1 MKFLNDVSLTAGLE
15 DKDGDLGT
23 SGQVLSSMGVSVNW
37 ISLGSLAALSSVN
50 NGNWSGTDL
59 SVANGGTGASS
70 ASAARTNL
78 GVVNDTGTPAMLS
91 DGSSPTLN
99 SGISAAEVRS
109 LIGAG
114 SSSTTGTVTSVS
126 GTGTRNGLTLTGTVT
141 GSGSLTLGGDLS
153 IGDAQWGGA
162 DLAVANGGTGS
173 STAAGARSNLG
184 VVNNVVQTTITGNAG
199 SATVLQTARTIAG
212 VSFNGSANISLNNN
226 AITNGAG
233 YTTNVGDITGVTAG
247 SGISGGGTSGTVT
260 VTNSDKGSSQNIF
273 KNVAS
278 DSGTAVA
285 DNNNDTLSIVGA
297 GSVTTAVVG
306 DILTITGSDDNDNFY
321 VTGASYSSGTL
332 TLTRNGLSSLTATG
346 FPTNN
351 NQLTNGAGYI
361 TAASL
366 QGVPAILS
374 NGTAPSL
381 NTGISAAEVRSLI
394 GAGTSSTSGTVT
406 SVGYSHAGNAF
417 TVGGQPVTTSGTI
430 AVTMA
435 GAASQYINGA
445 GNLTTF
451 PTIPQGDITG
461 VTAGTGLTGGGTS
474 GAVTVS
480 VDYAGT
486 NNIILEAQDLS
497 GTQMEDGFKILFS
510 DTGNDVSFGN
520 VTDLPFGSSNLVIG
534 TTSTTAK
541 AGNITTI
548 TTGQAS
554 AITANTAKVGIT
566 TTQASNIT
574 TNNAKVGITST
585 QASNITTNNAKV
597 SDTGTPAVLSNG
609 SAPSLNTNISAAEMR
624 SLIGAGTSSTT
635 GTVTSIGAAF
645 GNGNSIGTSNS
656 PVTTSGSINFE
667 FLGDADQ
674 YINGEGEVTTFPTIP
689 QGDITSV
696 VAGTGMTGGGTSGAV
711 TLNVIGSTGITANAN
726 NIAIDAT
733 VATLAG
739 TQTFTNKSGSNLQWT
754 NDAGYITS
762 AGDIT
767 GVTAGA
773 GLSGGGTTGTVTVNV
788 DYAGEDNIVLTA
800 ADAAGTAIALEENI
814 MFSDGSNNVKFAQV
828 QDLPFTSN
836 VGDIT
841 GVTAGTNLSGGGTSG
856 TVTIN
861 MATGG
866 AGAGAY
872 GSTANG
878 TKIDTITIDAY
889 GRITAVATG
898 ATGTSNLAIGT
909 TASTAKAGD
918 TTTIS
923 SAQATAITNNTAKVG
938 ITSTQAS
945 NITTNNA
952 KVGITTTQASNI
964 TTNNA
969 KTGIT
974 SSQATAITN
983 NTAKTGITSG
993 QASAITANTAKVSM
1007 VIGTT
1012 AATAK
1017 AGNTTTISS
1026 SQATAITNNTA
1037 KTGITSGQASAI
1049 TANTAKTGIT
1059 SSQASAITA
1068 NTAKTGITSSQA
1080 SAITANTAKTGITS
1094 GQASAI
1100 TANTAKV
1107 GITST
1112 QASNITTNNA
1122 KTGITST
1129 QASNITTNN
1138 AKTGIT
1144 SAQASAITA
1153 NTAKVTD
1160 TGTPAILS
1168 NGSTPTLNSGISA
1181 AEVRTLIGAGTG
1193 SGTSNLV
1200 IGTTS
1205 TTAMAGDTTTITST
1219 QAGNISTNNGK
1230 VSDTGTPA
1238 ILSDGSVPTLNTNI
1252 SAAEVRSLI
1261 GAGTGNSNLAIGT
1274 TASTAKAGNTTT
1286 ITSTQAA
1293 NIVTNNAKVS
1303 NVTQTTVSG
1312 NAGSATVLQSARTI
1326 AGVSFNGSAN
1336 ISLNNNAIANGAG
1349 YTSNT
1354 GDITEVSAGA
1364 GITGGGTSGS
1374 VTVNVDYAGTD
1385 NYVLGAF
1392 DDLGTQIDT
1401 ESQINYSDPQNNVK
1415 RGNVS
1420 DLPFTNVSNNNQLT
1434 NGAGYI
1440 TASSLPTIYTPD
1452 IWQVD
1457 DVSNCNSNR
1466 LLVFDTVNI
1475 VNGTTGTNGSAATA
1489 GMVRIASAG
1498 TYEITYSVNIKARS
1512 GISTRQAVVCNI
1524 NADGTKV
1531 PGSSNTTYLR
1541 LAGSNQGGFTA
1552 MFNTSYVTVDAN
1564 TDIALRIFWL
1574 DGNTK
1579 SLDIYQANGIQNTV
1593 SIRRIT

>member
-1 MKFLNDVSLTAGLE
+1 MKFLNDVGLTAGIE

-23 SGQVLSSMGVSVNW
+23 SGQVLVSTGTQVNW

-70 ASAARTNL
+70 ASAARTSL

-199 SATVLQTARTIAG
+199 SATVLQTARNIAG

-226 AITNGAG
+226 AI
-233 YTTNVGDITGVTAG
+233 
-247 SGISGGGTSGTVT
+247 
-260 VTNSDKGSSQNIF
+260 
-273 KNVAS
+273 
-278 DSGTAVA
+278 
-285 DNNNDTLSIVGA
+285 
-297 GSVTTAVVG
+297 
-306 DILTITGSDDNDNFY
+306 
-321 VTGASYSSGTL
+321 
-332 TLTRNGLSSLTATG
+332 
-346 FPTNN
+346 
-351 NQLTNGAGYI
+351 TNGAGYI

-381 NTGISAAEVRSLI
+381 NTGISAAEVRTLI
-394 GAGTSSTSGTVT
+394 GAGTSSLAIGITASTAMVGNTVT
-406 SVGYSHAGNAF
+406 
-417 TVGGQPVTTSGTI
+417 I
-430 AVTMA
+430 
-435 GAASQYINGA
+435 
-445 GNLTTF
+445 
-451 PTIPQGDITG
+451 
-461 VTAGTGLTGGGTS
+461 
-474 GAVTVS
+474 
-480 VDYAGT
+480 
-486 NNIILEAQDLS
+486 
-497 GTQMEDGFKILFS
+497 
-510 DTGNDVSFGN
+510 
-520 VTDLPFGSSNLVIG
+520 TDLQADAIVANSEKVGI
-534 TTSTTAK
+534 TS
-541 AGNITTI
+541 
-548 TTGQAS
+548 GQAS
-554 AITANTAKVGIT
+554 AITANTAKVGITTQEQDQITANTAKVGIT

-645 GNGNSIGTSNS
+645 GNGDSIGISNS
-656 PVTTSGSINFE
+656 PVTTSGSISFD
-667 FLGDADQ
+667 FLGDAGQ

-767 GVTAGA
+767 GVTAGG

-800 ADAAGTAIALEENI
+800 ADTAGTTIALEDNI
-814 MFSDGSNNVKFAQV
+814 MFSDGSNNVNFAQV

-952 KVGITTTQASNI
+952 KVGITTTQAANI
-964 TTNNA
+964 VTNN
-969 KTGIT
+969 G
-974 SSQATAITN
+974 
-983 NTAKTGITSG
+983 
-993 QASAITANTAKVSM
+993 
-1007 VIGTT
+1007 
-1012 AATAK
+1012 
-1017 AGNTTTISS
+1017 
-1026 SQATAITNNTA
+1026 

-1059 SSQASAITA
+1059 S
-1068 NTAKTGITSSQA
+1068 GQA

-1181 AEVRTLIGAGTG
+1181 AEVRTLIGAGSSST
-1193 SGTSNLV
+1193 SGTVTSVAASIDGDGLSLSGTPITTSGTLAFLWAGDSTDYINGEGDVVAFPTTISSAQASAITANTAKTGITSGQATAITNNTAKVGITSTQASNITTNNAKVGITTTQASNITTNNAKTGITSGQASAITANTAKTGITSGQASAITANTAKTGISSGQASAITANTAKTGITSAQASAITANTAKVTDTGTPAILSNGTTPTLNSGITGAEVRSLIGAGSSSTTGTVTSVGYSHAGNAFTVGGQPVTTSGTIAVTMAGAASQYINGAGNLTTFPTIPQGDITGVTAGTGLTGGGNSGAVTVSVDYAGTNNIILEAQDLSGTQMEDGFKILFSDANNDVSFGDVTDLPFGSSNLV

-1205 TTAMAGDTTTITST
+1205 TTAKAGSITTITT
-1219 QAGNISTNNGK
+1219 GQAS
-1230 VSDTGTPA
+1230 A
-1238 ILSDGSVPTLNTNI
+1238 I
-1252 SAAEVRSLI
+1252 
-1261 GAGTGNSNLAIGT
+1261 
-1274 TASTAKAGNTTT
+1274 TANTAKTG

-1312 NAGSATVLQSARTI
+1312 NAGSATVLQNARTI

-1336 ISLNNNAIANGAG
+1336 ISLNNNAITNGAG
-1349 YTSNT
+1349 YTTNT
-1354 GDITEVSAGA
+1354 GDITGVTAGT
-1364 GITGGGTSGS
+1364 GMSGGGNSGAVTLNCTIDTPGEVGLGNLSSSGNALSGS
-1374 VTVNVDYAGTD
+1374 FTATGDITAFSDERLKTNIETISGALEKVNALRGVTFEKDGKRSLGVIAQEVEKIIPEV
-1385 NYVLGAF
+1385 VLDGEKYKSVAYGNIVGV
-1392 DDLGTQIDT
+1392 LIEAVKEQQI
-1401 ESQINYSDPQNNVK
+1401 QINELNK
-1415 RGNVS
+1415 
-1420 DLPFTNVSNNNQLT
+1420 
-1434 NGAGYI
+1434 
-1440 TASSLPTIYTPD
+1440 
-1452 IWQVD
+1452 
-1457 DVSNCNSNR
+1457 
-1466 LLVFDTVNI
+1466 
-1475 VNGTTGTNGSAATA
+1475 
-1489 GMVRIASAG
+1489 
-1498 TYEITYSVNIKARS
+1498 K
-1512 GISTRQAVVCNI
+1512 
-1524 NADGTKV
+1524 
-1531 PGSSNTTYLR
+1531 
-1541 LAGSNQGGFTA
+1541 
-1552 MFNTSYVTVDAN
+1552 
-1564 TDIALRIFWL
+1564 L
-1574 DGNTK
+1574 DGLT
-1579 SLDIYQANGIQNTV
+1579 
-1593 SIRRIT
+1593 R